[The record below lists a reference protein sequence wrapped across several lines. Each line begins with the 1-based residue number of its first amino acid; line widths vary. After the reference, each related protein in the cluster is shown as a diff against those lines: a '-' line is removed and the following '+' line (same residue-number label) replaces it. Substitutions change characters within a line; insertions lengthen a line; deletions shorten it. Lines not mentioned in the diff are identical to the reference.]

1 MGSRSSQ
8 IYLNNVK
15 ETSNRRSGLNESHI
29 ISIPLKTAFRRAVN
43 QQHVFSSPDSIVS
56 ENSPGPM
63 HSGKFSRQSI
73 HSANSRRSNSI
84 YLEKSLK
91 LSMAN
96 GRTSNQ
102 QKLARAKNLR
112 PKYDLNGR
120 KMTIE
125 NGKAK
130 VYERKDSR
138 GLLPKKN
145 KGTVFQKIMN
155 KFNHNVGVGEGLIG
169 G

>member
-1 MGSRSSQ
+1 
-8 IYLNNVK
+8 
-15 ETSNRRSGLNESHI
+15 
-29 ISIPLKTAFRRAVN
+29 
-43 QQHVFSSPDSIVS
+43 
-56 ENSPGPM
+56 
-63 HSGKFSRQSI
+63 
-73 HSANSRRSNSI
+73 
-84 YLEKSLK
+84 
-91 LSMAN
+91 MAN
-96 GRTSNQ
+96 GRASNQ
-102 QKLARAKNLR
+102 QKIARAKNLR

-125 NGKAK
+125 NGKAR